1 LPQTSVGIDGA
12 YIGGNPGTLYD
23 LGQNNNTGALVTVT
37 PQTVHFIVQPS
48 ATGDPTTL
56 AHTIGRDS
64 YLTPGTTTNNM
75 ALEKG
80 IGLSY
85 FHLERGSLILRAEAQ
100 NVFNHNDSGTSDSDP
115 LDAGVG
121 FLSPFRE
128 ATPNRTLVLWA
139 KIKF

>member
-1 LPQTSVGIDGA
+1 
-12 YIGGNPGTLYD
+12 
-23 LGQNNNTGALVTVT
+23 
-37 PQTVHFIVQPS
+37 VHFIVQPS

-80 IGLSY
+80 FGLSY
-85 FHLERGSLILRAEAQ
+85 FHLERGTLVLRVEAQ
-100 NVFNHNDSGTSDSDP
+100 DVFNHNDLATSDSDP

-121 FLSPFRE
+121 FLS
-128 ATPNRTLVLWA
+128 TSRTGTNSQGNLEQRQVVLWA